1 MCYADGKAKA
11 KIGAVVFPARAEQ
24 RQKPSGSTGEPRC
37 PAVSMGKR
45 GKYQPSLGKLQPQ
58 GETNPYSLVR
68 PPEHSP
74 ASPAPGSRG
83 GPARWCWRD
92 GQTPAALRGGDGG
105 REAASIPRSPPWL
118 RLPKCFLRNACLMIT
133 GSLSYILGKHG
144 PKAGKHHG
152 QTHLSAR
159 RRDGESP
166 VARINKPLSF
176 FFRPSLQQQ
185 SSF

>member
-1 MCYADGKAKA
+1 MVICLYLCLLLTLLNHDMCYADGKAKA

-105 REAASIPRSPPWL
+105 REGGSQHPPL
-118 RLPKCFLRNACLMIT
+118 
-133 GSLSYILGKHG
+133 
-144 PKAGKHHG
+144 
-152 QTHLSAR
+152 
-159 RRDGESP
+159 
-166 VARINKPLSF
+166 
-176 FFRPSLQQQ
+176 PSLAAAPKVFPPECLPDDNRIPFIYIRQTRAQGG
-185 SSF
+185 